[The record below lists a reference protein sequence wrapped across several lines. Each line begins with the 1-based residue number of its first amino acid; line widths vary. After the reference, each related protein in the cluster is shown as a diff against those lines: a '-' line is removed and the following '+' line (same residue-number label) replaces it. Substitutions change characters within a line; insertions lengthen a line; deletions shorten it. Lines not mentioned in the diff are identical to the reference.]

1 MSCNCQ
7 KLSPCTHTVMPIA
20 TLARIQLALP
30 SPQLSSAWTL
40 KDFPYTTSNCKAMF
54 IFMVGKTKDL
64 YHRQNNQNAISC
76 SLPVI
81 SLHLHSVALVLLFK
95 TKWCRNNYVGKCCC
109 AKAGPS
115 QLMGCI
121 QQLVLLLQQGKCQPQ
136 SHAVML
142 RSHGLRAFSRGK
154 EKLL

>member
-1 MSCNCQ
+1 MSEIKSLHTHSDAN
-7 KLSPCTHTVMPIA
+7 SNAGTHT
-20 TLARIQLALP
+20 T
-30 SPQLSSAWTL
+30 SPTKHSTVFSMDT